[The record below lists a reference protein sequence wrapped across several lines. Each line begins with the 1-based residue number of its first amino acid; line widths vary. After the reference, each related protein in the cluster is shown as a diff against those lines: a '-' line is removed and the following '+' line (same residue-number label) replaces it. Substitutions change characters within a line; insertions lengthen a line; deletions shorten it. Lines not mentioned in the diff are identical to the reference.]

1 MKKNSLKKKTAAWLA
16 ALAVLLTS
24 AELPLT
30 EHPVYA
36 ETAETNTTFA
46 TARDLEFGSSMA
58 GTLSTSDNIRYYKF
72 SLKEANQ
79 LQLGVER
86 TRESGLSCIYIK
98 FYDASQTEIYST
110 YTYNN
115 TFSLGPLYFTGG
127 DYYMTLTLQDSSYDE
142 TFSFKANT
150 DTLGESFAE
159 TQDVN
164 NNLRENASAISLK
177 KTYKGVL
184 AINDDIDYYKFQVP
198 AAGPIKFN
206 LTNAADDS
214 LRYTFYDQSLN
225 QAYTDTLIR
234 RSKASPSVSVKKGIY
249 YLAIE
254 KANVNR
260 SVGSYTF
267 SIDHMPQGGTSGSN
281 TGKVT
286 VKQVKIKSV
295 QNSARK
301 KMTVKWNKVSKVSG
315 YELWYSTNSNFKK
328 GVVKKKLSSSVTKKT
343 YSGLK
348 KKKTYYVRIRAY
360 KNVNGGKKYGKWS
373 SKKSVVIRK

>member
-30 EHPVYA
+30 QQPVYA

-58 GTLSTSDNIRYYKF
+58 GTLTTSDSIRYYKF

-86 TRESGLSCIYIK
+86 NRDGGGAVYIK
-98 FYDASQTEIYST
+98 FYDASQTEIYSART
-110 YTYNN
+110 YDAS
-115 TFSLGPLYFTGG
+115 FSLSPLYFTGG
-127 DYYMTLTLQDSSYDE
+127 DYYMTLTLDSSYSE
-142 TFSFKANT
+142 TFSFKAEV

-164 NNLRENASAISLK
+164 NDQRENASVISLK

-198 AAGPIKFN
+198 APGQIRFN
-206 LTNAADDS
+206 LKNAASDS
-214 LRYTFYDQSLN
+214 VTYTFYDQSLN
-225 QAYTDTLIR
+225 RVYTGKVL
-234 RSKASPSVSVKKGIY
+234 RSSKTNPSISVKKGIY

-254 KANVNR
+254 KTDVNWG
-260 SVGSYTF
+260 VGSYTF

-348 KKKTYYVRIRAY
+348 KKKTYYVKIRAY
-360 KNVNGGKKYGKWS
+360 KNVNDGKKYGKWS

>member
-16 ALAVLLTS
+16 VLAVLLTS

-30 EHPVYA
+30 QQPVYA

-46 TARDLEFGSSMA
+46 TARDLEFGASMA
-58 GTLSTSDNIRYYKF
+58 GTLSTSDSIRYYKF

-86 TRESGLSCIYIK
+86 NRDGWGAVYIK
-98 FYDASQTEIYST
+98 FYDASQTEIYSART
-110 YTYNN
+110 YDAS
-115 TFSLGPLYFTGG
+115 FSLSPLHFTGG
-127 DYYMTLTLQDSSYDE
+127 DYYMTLTLDSSYSE
-142 TFSFKANT
+142 TFSFKAEA

-164 NNLRENASAISLK
+164 NDQRENASVISLK

-198 AAGPIKFN
+198 APGQIRFN
-206 LTNAADDS
+206 LKNAASDS
-214 LRYTFYDQSLN
+214 VTYTFYDQSLN
-225 QAYTDTLIR
+225 RVYTGRVL
-234 RSKASPSVSVKKGIY
+234 RSSKTSPSIAVKKGIY

-254 KANVNR
+254 KTDVNWG
-260 SVGSYTF
+260 VGSYTL
-267 SIDHMPQGGTSGSN
+267 SIDHAPKGGTAGSN
-281 TGKVT
+281 AGRVT

-301 KMTVKWNKVSKVSG
+301 KMTVNWNKVSKISG

-328 GVVKKKLSSSVTKKT
+328 GVVKKKLSSSVTRKT

-360 KNVNGGKKYGKWS
+360 KNVAGGKKYGKWS

>member
-30 EHPVYA
+30 QQPVYA

-46 TARDLEFGSSMA
+46 TARDLEFGASMA
-58 GTLSTSDNIRYYKF
+58 GTLSTSDSIRYYKF

-86 TRESGLSCIYIK
+86 NRDGWGAVYIK
-98 FYDASQTEIYST
+98 FYDASQTEIYSART
-110 YTYNN
+110 YDAS
-115 TFSLGPLYFTGG
+115 FSLSPLHFTGG
-127 DYYMTLTLQDSSYDE
+127 DYYMTLTLDSSYSE
-142 TFSFKANT
+142 TFSFKAET

-164 NNLRENASAISLK
+164 NDQRENASVISLK

-198 AAGPIKFN
+198 APGQIRFN
-206 LTNAADDS
+206 LKNAASDS
-214 LRYTFYDQSLN
+214 VTYTFYDQSLN
-225 QAYTDTLIR
+225 RVYTGKVL
-234 RSKASPSVSVKKGIY
+234 RSYKTNPSIAVKKGIY

-254 KANVNR
+254 KTDVNWG
-260 SVGSYTF
+260 VGSYTL
-267 SIDHMPQGGTSGSN
+267 SIDHAPKGGTAGSN
-281 TGKVT
+281 TGRVT

-301 KMTVKWNKVSKVSG
+301 KMTVNWNKVSKISG

-328 GVVKKKLSSSVTKKT
+328 GVVKKKLSSSVTRKT

-360 KNVNGGKKYGKWS
+360 KNVAGGKKYGKWS

>member
-16 ALAVLLTS
+16 ALAVFLTS

-30 EHPVYA
+30 QQPVYA

-46 TARDLEFGSSMA
+46 AARNLEFGSSMA

-86 TRESGLSCIYIK
+86 NQGGWGAVYIK
-98 FYDASQTEIYST
+98 FYDASQTEIYSER
-110 YTYNN
+110 TYNGS
-115 TFSLGPLYFTGG
+115 FSLGPLYFTGG
-127 DYYMTLTLQDSSYDE
+127 DYYMTLALDSSYDE
-142 TFSFKANT
+142 TFSFRANV
-150 DTLGESFAE
+150 DTLGENFVE
-159 TQDVN
+159 TQDAN
-164 NNLRENASAISLK
+164 NDRRENASVIGLK

-184 AINDDIDYYKFQVP
+184 AINDDIDYYRFQVP
-198 AAGPIKFN
+198 AAGQIRFN
-206 LTNAADDS
+206 LTNAAGDS
-214 LRYTFYDQSLN
+214 IRYTFYDQSLN
-225 QAYTDTLIR
+225 QAYTDTVIR
-234 RSKASPSVSVKKGIY
+234 RSKTSPSVSVKKGIY

-254 KANVNR
+254 KANVNG

-315 YELWYSTNSNFKK
+315 YELWHSTNSNFKK

-348 KKKTYYVRIRAY
+348 KKKTYYVKIRAY
-360 KNVNGGKKYGKWS
+360 KNVNDGKKYGKWS